1 MVRSAFESGNPDLLP
16 ENVKNMEDLA
26 TVTKLRIL
34 TVDEVGD
41 ALMKSF
47 EYDKGSGFGY
57 IYVMKLKM
65 CVFRFICYILNYR
78 MLQFTQFSQT
88 VR

>member
-16 ENVKNMEDLA
+16 GNVKNMEDLA

-47 EYDKGSGFGY
+47 NYDKGSDFDN
-57 IYVMKLKM
+57 
-65 CVFRFICYILNYR
+65 NYGKKCSKS
-78 MLQFTQFSQT
+78 QDVTFCFTGCCSL
-88 VR
+88 RNSPRLSAN